1 MLGSSGGTTSGDPSK
16 GPAWGRERGGA
27 FFLSVRTGS
36 RREGEDAVAPSLG
49 APDPL
54 PSFPPAAA
62 LLAARGPEELL
73 CFTERLEDLVC
84 FWEEAA
90 SAGVGPDNYS
100 FFYQLE

>member
-1 MLGSSGGTTSGDPSK
+1 M
-16 GPAWGRERGGA
+16 A
-27 FFLSVRTGS
+27 
-36 RREGEDAVAPSLG
+36 RRLG

-54 PSFPPAAA
+54 PLFPPAAA
-62 LLAARGPEELL
+62 LLAAREPEELL

>member
-1 MLGSSGGTTSGDPSK
+1 MPESWGAPPLGTLK
-16 GPAWGRERGGA
+16 RGPAWGRERGGA
-27 FFLSVRTGS
+27 FFLSVRTGG
-36 RREGEDAVAPSLG
+36 RREGEDAETRRLG
-49 APDPL
+49 SPDPL
-54 PSFPPAAA
+54 PLFPPAAA
-62 LLAARGPEELL
+62 LLAAREPEELL

>member
-1 MLGSSGGTTSGDPSK
+1 MAARGAPPPWTLREGPLGV
-16 GPAWGRERGGA
+16 ERGGA
-27 FFLSVRTGS
+27 FFLSVRAGGG
-36 RREGEDAVAPSLG
+36 REGKDAVARRLG
-49 APDPL
+49 SPDPL
-54 PSFPPAAA
+54 PLSPPPAA
-62 LLAARGPEELL
+62 LLAARAPEELL

>member
-1 MLGSSGGTTSGDPSK
+1 MALGQGSALLTPSSC
-16 GPAWGRERGGA
+16 
-27 FFLSVRTGS
+27 
-36 RREGEDAVAPSLG
+36 
-49 APDPL
+49 
-54 PSFPPAAA
+54 PPPQAA

-100 FFYQLE
+100 FSYQLE